1 MEEGWSREA
10 ALACTAHPCELTV
23 LGSRWSTNLTRP
35 ETSAEVPHQSWKKNN
50 NNQDWAL
57 SLASLWWDVTGWR
70 RGTRPPNQQHAE
82 LTVEWLCCFLIP
94 RAFQSEMFW
103 ASKPVLTTLQIKRC
117 QCCCH
122 CFFAMAAWATFDMN
136 YVCKHN
142 CYIITTSMD
151 ASWACWVFLVEF
163 FFFYKFSHVSVVQ
176 SKYHLICR

>member
-35 ETSAEVPHQSWKKNN
+35 ETSAEVPHQSWKKKN

-122 CFFAMAAWATFDMN
+122 CFLCDGRLGHFWYELCLQTQLLHHYN
-136 YVCKHN
+136 INGRLLSVLSLSCG
-142 CYIITTSMD
+142 
-151 ASWACWVFLVEF
+151 VFFNLF
-163 FFFYKFSHVSVVQ
+163 F
-176 SKYHLICR
+176 